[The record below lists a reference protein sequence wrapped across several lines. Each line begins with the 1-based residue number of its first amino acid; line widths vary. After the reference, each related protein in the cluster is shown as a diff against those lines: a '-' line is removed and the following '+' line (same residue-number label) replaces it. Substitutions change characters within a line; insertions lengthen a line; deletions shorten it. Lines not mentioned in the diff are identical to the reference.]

1 MKKTIIMMAASLMAA
16 SAHAQIGEEVNTA
29 AFATDSLIVIDRLL
43 PHEDLASTE
52 IPPLPAPVIYT
63 PRTNDVNPAPNPDP
77 NPDPVEIDDSH
88 KKDYEHY
95 NKVFKTTFKGNEDLA
110 FLKELES
117 WLGTPYLYGG
127 TTKGKGT
134 DCSGFVMTAY
144 KNCYNIKLNRIATYE
159 PNDCNKVGRNE
170 LEFGDLLFFANDNG
184 YIYHVG
190 IYLANDIF
198 IHAAS
203 SNHIG
208 VRTET
213 LKLNYYV
220 KAYYSAGRVKQL
232 DKRNKSQQETSRS
245 QVDNEIAAKQ
255 DSQPVSNQQQKASG
269 NAASAKTYND
279 YEQIFGVQ
287 FKGVESLDALGELSS
302 WLNTPY
308 KSGGSEKGVGC
319 DSPGLVTSIF
329 KDVWKISL
337 NRDPEKMMKNLTKAD
352 KKSLNFGD
360 IVFFKKNNTYP
371 IIGFYIGQNKVVY
384 ASVSKGVSVL
394 DINTVRNYNLH
405 FCGHVPALNN

>member
-1 MKKTIIMMAASLMAA
+1 MKKITILMAASLMAV
-16 SAHAQIGEEVNTA
+16 SAHSQTSEEV
-29 AFATDSLIVIDRLL
+29 
-43 PHEDLASTE
+43 
-52 IPPLPAPVIYT
+52 PPLPAPVVYSPTIVE
-63 PRTNDVNPAPNPDP
+63 DVNPGPA
-77 NPDPVEIDDSH
+77 PVEIDDSQ

-170 LEFGDLLFFANDNG
+170 LEFGDLLFFANESG

-232 DKRNKSQQETSRS
+232 DNRTRSQQETSQS
-245 QVDNEIAAKQ
+245 VVDNEITAIEKRNEEEKK
-255 DSQPVSNQQQKASG
+255 SSSASTDTKPKE
-269 NAASAKTYND
+269 AAKTYDD
-279 YEQIFGVQ
+279 YEQIFGVH
-287 FKGVESLDALGELSS
+287 FKGGESLEALKELSE
-302 WLNTPY
+302 WLNTPF

-319 DSPGLVTSIF
+319 DSPGLVTSIY

-337 NRDPEKMMKNLTKAD
+337 NRDPEKMMKNLSKAD
-352 KKSLNFGD
+352 KKNLNFGD

-371 IIGFYIGQNKVVY
+371 IIGFYIGQDKVAY
-384 ASVSKGVSVL
+384 ASVSKGVSLL